1 VQSGY
6 KIMEVLNVCNG
17 IVCCKSVTF
26 KFREL
31 IGMKIK
37 NEWDNIKAY

>member
-17 IVCCKSVTF
+17 IVCYKNVTF

-31 IGMKIK
+31 IGMKIE
-37 NEWDNIKAY
+37 ND

>member
-1 VQSGY
+1 MYMVY
-6 KIMEVLNVCNG
+6 CY
-17 IVCCKSVTF
+17 KSVTF

-31 IGMKIK
+31 IGMKIE